1 MAANLWQVY
10 SAVPPTTGAMARIAT
25 GATGTPK
32 TVLQVTAGTTD
43 LVVVSWGVTLE
54 TAPTAFVMA
63 ELINT
68 TTVAG
73 TGATTVTPSNLQGGT
88 VTNATAGFGPSA
100 EGTVVAT
107 TRTFDTNLMLSPS
120 YEYEWSLGREPL
132 LEAGQVLR
140 VRLSSTVS
148 VNALAWI
155 VYE

>member
-10 SAVPPTTGAMARIAT
+10 SATPVTTGAMARIAT

-32 TVLQVTAGTTD
+32 TVLQLTAGTTD

-54 TAPTAFVMA
+54 TAPTAFVAA